1 MLTSSVGIEPGSVSL
16 FGPFALDAGR
26 AALTRGGARVA
37 LRPKTFALLSY
48 LAAHPGRVV
57 GKDELLAAVWPG
69 VVVNEESLSQCVREL
84 RAALGD
90 EGQQLIRTVARRGYL
105 FDTAVEAPA
114 PPVADAASPQ
124 HDRHRAG
131 WAIAGAVLLAG
142 LTLAVQRTDPPVGVD
157 QALKARRSI
166 AVMPFSELGAD
177 GRGYFAEAITE
188 DLTTDLAKLP
198 DTLVVARA
206 SAAAVAVRET
216 DIVRIGRELR
226 VRHVLNGSVRRD
238 GAAVQINVQF
248 ASSDNGAVLW
258 SERFEYPDLAD
269 WAWQRDIGTRIA
281 RVLDVRMTAAA
292 AGQSAAHSGKR
303 LDAIDATLQGQHALR
318 NFVGRADL
326 LRARAHF
333 ENALAIEPDSAIA
346 LTGLA
351 QSYLSEMEAGLG
363 LGVQSVALA
372 EQAIARALAA
382 APDYL
387 PAQCLTGHVLRERGD
402 PEGALRVYQK
412 VVAANPS
419 EAWSHARI
427 GAMKLRLGRAE
438 EVAAHTDAAM
448 RLSPFETS
456 LVGYSHFHAGAAE
469 YYLGR
474 EDAAYERMRQSAAV
488 GPHPAQYAAFLWLA
502 SLDALHGR
510 GQEARQHAAQVL
522 RLRPYWTIHL
532 WRIGTAPVHPRLQA
546 GRERFDEGLRK
557 AGLPE
562 S

>member
-1 MLTSSVGIEPGSVSL
+1 MLTSCVGVEPGSVSL
-16 FGPFALDAGR
+16 FGSFALDAGR
-26 AALTRGGARVA
+26 AALTRGGAHVA

-57 GKDELLAAVWPG
+57 GKEELLAAVWPG

-84 RAALGD
+84 RAALGND
-90 EGQQLIRTVARRGYL
+90 GQQLIRTVARRGYL
-105 FDTAVEAPA
+105 FDTVVETPAPA
-114 PPVADAASPQ
+114 VAHATPPQ
-124 HDRHRAG
+124 RDRYRAG
-131 WAIAGAVLLAG
+131 WAIAGAALLAG
-142 LTLAVQRTDPPVGVD
+142 LTLAVQRTGPPVGVD

-166 AVMPFSELGAD
+166 AVMPFSELGPD
-177 GRGYFAEAITE
+177 GRGRFAEAITE
-188 DLTTDLAKLP
+188 DLITDLAKLP

-206 SAAAVAVRET
+206 STAAVAARQT
-216 DIVRIGRELR
+216 DIVKIARELR

-238 GAAVQINVQF
+238 GTAVQVNVQF
-248 ASSDNGAVLW
+248 VSSENGAVLW
-258 SERFEYPDLAD
+258 SERFEYFDLAD

-292 AGQSAAHSGKR
+292 AGQSAVHGGQR

-326 LRARAHF
+326 LRGRAHF

-372 EQAIARALAA
+372 EQAIARALAV

-402 PEGALRVYQK
+402 PEGALQVYQK

-438 EVAAHTDAAM
+438 EVAGHTDTAM
-448 RLSPFETS
+448 RLSPFETA

-510 GQEARQHAAQVL
+510 GQEARSHAAQVL

-532 WRIGTAPVHPRLQA
+532 WRIATAPVDPRLQA
-546 GRERFDEGLRK
+546 GRERFDEGLRL

-562 S
+562 

>member
-1 MLTSSVGIEPGSVSL
+1 MLTSSVGIEHGSVSL

-48 LAAHPGRVV
+48 LVAHPGRVV
-57 GKDELLAAVWPG
+57 GKEELLAAVWPG

-84 RAALGD
+84 RAALGN
-90 EGQQLIRTVARRGYL
+90 EGQQLIKTVARRGYL

-114 PPVADAASPQ
+114 SPVAHLTSPP
-124 HDRHRAG
+124 HDRRRAR

-142 LTLAVQRTDPPVGVD
+142 LTLALQRTDAPVGVD

-166 AVMPFSELGAD
+166 AVMPFSEFGAD

-188 DLTTDLAKLP
+188 DLITDLAKLP

-206 SAAAVAVRET
+206 SAAAVAARET
-216 DIVRIGRELR
+216 DIVKIGRELH

-258 SERFEYPDLAD
+258 SERFEYPALAEG
-269 WAWQRDIGTRIA
+269 AWQRDIGTRIA

-292 AGQSAAHSGKR
+292 AGQSAAPGGKR
-303 LDAIDATLQGQHALR
+303 IDAIDATLQGQHALR

-333 ENALAIEPDSAIA
+333 ENALAIESDSAIA

-372 EQAIARALAA
+372 EQAIARALAV

-419 EAWSHARI
+419 DAWSHARI
-427 GAMKLRLGRAE
+427 GAMKLSLGRAE
-438 EVAAHTDAAM
+438 EVATHTDAAM
-448 RLSPFETS
+448 RLSPFETA

-469 YYLGR
+469 YDLGR

-488 GPHPAQYAAFLWLA
+488 GPHPMQYAAFFWLA

-532 WRIGTAPVHPRLQA
+532 WRIRTAPVHPRLQA
-546 GRERFDEGLRK
+546 GRERFDEGLRM

-562 S
+562 